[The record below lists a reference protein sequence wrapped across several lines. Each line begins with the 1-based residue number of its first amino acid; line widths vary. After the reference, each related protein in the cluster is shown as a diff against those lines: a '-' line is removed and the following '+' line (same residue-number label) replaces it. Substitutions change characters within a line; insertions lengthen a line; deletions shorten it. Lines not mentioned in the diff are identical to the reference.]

1 MLFSLREENH
11 KHLVFN
17 KANGKINHQDSK
29 YKLWPNSN
37 SFGFHT
43 NMLPSLINKC
53 IIIIM
58 AIAVIKYQTFDDPMQ
73 KDCKTTIKSLD
84 VSANRLRY
92 WNW

>member
-17 KANGKINHQDSK
+17 KANGKINHQDFK
-29 YKLWPNSN
+29 YELWIQIVSD
-37 SFGFHT
+37 SIQI
-43 NMLPSLINKC
+43 INKC
-53 IIIIM
+53 IIITI
-58 AIAVIKYQTFDDPMQ
+58 AIAVITYQTFDDPMQ
-73 KDCKTTIKSLD
+73 KDRKTTIKSLD